1 MTVRRIL
8 VLGVSGV
15 GKSTA
20 CARVAEAD
28 PGFLHLRAS
37 RLLSEATG
45 QTVEALR
52 VAPEDAIR
60 RNQELLAAALDRRT
74 AELEQITV
82 LLDGHAVIDND
93 RTLFRVSTEAVAALR
108 PDGMLLLEAS
118 PEVILQRRAADG
130 RNRPFRTTADLLLE
144 INAERDAI
152 LGYRESLQLPLDTV
166 WAEPI
171 AELEP
176 QLSAL
181 LRNSRAD

>member
-20 CARVAEAD
+20 CARVAEGD

-45 QTVEALR
+45 QSAEALR
-52 VAPEDAIR
+52 VAPEVAIR
-60 RNQELLAAALDRRT
+60 LNQELLAAALDRRT
-74 AELEQITV
+74 AGLEHTTV

-93 RTLFRVSTEAVAALR
+93 HVLFQVSTEAVAALR

-118 PEVILQRRAADG
+118 PEVILRRRAADG
-130 RNRPFRTTADLLLE
+130 RNRPLRTIAELSRE
-144 INAERDAI
+144 INAERNAI
-152 LGYRESLQLPLDTV
+152 HGYQKSLELPLEIV
-166 WAEPI
+166 WAEPTV
-171 AELEP
+171 ELQP

-181 LRNSRAD
+181 LRNSRTD